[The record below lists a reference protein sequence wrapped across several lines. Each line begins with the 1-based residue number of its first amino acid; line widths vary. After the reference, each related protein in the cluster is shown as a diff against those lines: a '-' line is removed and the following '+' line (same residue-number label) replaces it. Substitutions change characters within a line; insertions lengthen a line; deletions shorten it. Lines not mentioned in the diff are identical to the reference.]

1 VGRDL
6 YERKVTF
13 FCLAVSVLFLSF
25 RVWIKVFH
33 YLTRG
38 GPHFLCTVPIDLD
51 HLLSPYC
58 LF

>member
-1 VGRDL
+1 MGRVL
-6 YERKVTF
+6 CEQKMTF
-13 FCLAVSVLFLSF
+13 FGLARSVLFLSV

-38 GPHFLCTVPIDLD
+38 GSHFLCTVPIDLD
-51 HLLSPYC
+51 HFLSPYC